1 MSPFVLSQILV
12 GLALCTDILSFQ
24 FKDRRHIVSCLL
36 VSCLLISSH
45 FMILGHWTAASLGII
60 AALRFTTS
68 IFSTSRYFMYLF
80 IAATW
85 IVAIVTFQGLL
96 SIIGCAAGTISTIG
110 SFCKEDKKLRQ
121 LVFGAT
127 LLWIT
132 HNYLAGSP
140 GAVIL
145 EIFFASSNVVGY
157 YRFYIKPKRQVLSP

>member
-1 MSPFVLSQILV
+1 MSPFVISQILV

-24 FKDRRHIVSCLL
+24 FKERKQIVSCLL

-45 FMILGHWTAASLGII
+45 FMILGHWTAASLGVI

-68 IFSTSRYFMYLF
+68 IFSTSKYFMYLF

-85 IVAIVTFQGLL
+85 VVSILTFQGLL
-96 SIIGCAAGTISTIG
+96 SIIGCVAGTVGTMG

-121 LVFGAT
+121 LMFGAT

-145 EIFFASSNVVGY
+145 EIFFAGSNIFGY
-157 YRFYIKPKRQVLSP
+157 YRFYIRPQKQILST

>member
-1 MSPFVLSQILV
+1 MSPFVISQILV

-24 FKDRRHIVSCLL
+24 FKERKHIVSCLL

-45 FMILGHWTAASLGII
+45 FMILGHWTAAGLGCI

-85 IVAIVTFQGLL
+85 VVSLLTFQGLL
-96 SIIGCAAGTISTIG
+96 SIIGCVAGTVGTMG
-110 SFCKEDKKLRQ
+110 SFCKEDKNLRQ
-121 LVFGAT
+121 LMFGAT

-145 EIFFASSNVVGY
+145 EIFFASSNIFGY
-157 YRFYIKPKRQVLSP
+157 YRFYIRPQKQVLSP

>member
-1 MSPFVLSQILV
+1 MSPFVISQILV

-24 FKDRRHIVSCLL
+24 FKERKQIVSCLL

-45 FMILGHWTAASLGII
+45 FMILGHWTAASLGVI

-68 IFSTSRYFMYLF
+68 IFSTSKYFMYIF
-80 IAATW
+80 VAATW
-85 IVAIVTFQGLL
+85 IVSIVTFQGLL
-96 SIIGCAAGTISTIG
+96 SIIGCAAGTVGTMG

-121 LVFGAT
+121 LMFGAT

-145 EIFFASSNVVGY
+145 EIFFAGSNIFGY
-157 YRFYIKPKRQVLSP
+157 YRFYIRPQKQILST